1 MGFFPTLLA
10 GYIIFAFMFQTV
22 AVGFIA
28 QDNRCEKHRAG
39 WALLTLLTGPVGILI
54 YMFKGRKHFI

>member
-1 MGFFPTLLA
+1 MGFFPALA
-10 GYIIFAFMFQTV
+10 AAYVTFAFIFQSV

-28 QDNRCEKHRAG
+28 SDHRCVKNRIA

-54 YMFKGRKHFI
+54 YMFKGRNPN

>member
-10 GYIIFAFMFQTV
+10 VYTIFAFVFQTL

-28 QDNRCEKHRAG
+28 QDNRCARHRIA
-39 WALLTLLTGPVGILI
+39 WALFTIFTGPVGILI
-54 YMFKGRKHFI
+54 YMFKGRKLS